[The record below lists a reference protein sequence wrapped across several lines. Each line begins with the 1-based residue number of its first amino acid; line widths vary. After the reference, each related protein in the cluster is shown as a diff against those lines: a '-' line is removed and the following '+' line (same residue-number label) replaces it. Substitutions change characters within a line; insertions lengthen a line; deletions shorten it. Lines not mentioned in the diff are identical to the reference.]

1 MHGMG
6 NQGGPGPAG
15 AQDTQWQTDVFRS
28 RLIRDS
34 GNAEQRNAAD
44 LERQL
49 FQRATSKEEYL
60 SYVARLILH
69 VRQQQPGGGQQQ
81 QQQQQQQQ

>member
-1 MHGMG
+1 MG

-28 RLIRDS
+28 SLIRKLEEAIRDS

-44 LERQL
+44 LERL
-49 FQRATSKEEYL
+49 FSLRGALTSAY
-60 SYVARLILH
+60 SI
-69 VRQQQPGGGQQQ
+69 
-81 QQQQQQQQ
+81 